1 MSSLRIQQRTFITLI
16 VLLLILSTVSFLN
29 VNRNAIGYTRS
40 TPSQQN
46 KLKLATS
53 VELQVPSTTAVTDKT
68 TLGDNIAT
76 TTATTSSDSSSSPT
90 ATTSSIVQNESTGES
105 TSHKQ
110 FYKYSYYDP
119 TSNSFKVI
127 YKQQPQHH
135 QQKKEHKL
143 QPTNKYTTINENP
156 SVLILSAIGKDQ
168 PYGKDRLFSDF
179 MKTIHTII
187 ENQPDLQFNLGLSS
201 NYLTEFENIQKFIDE
216 NDAQYFKYFNT
227 ITIVSAPDLEQT
239 ASGDDEELS
248 RDNRHD
254 DRKQRMRRRLIARC
268 RNYLVSNALTL
279 EAYTLFI
286 DSDIV
291 EFEHA
296 SKFIQFLI
304 GSKKDIIVPR
314 IRRGDLSD
322 YDRNSWRGKRTK
334 PTLEQLQLMDENKW
348 DQFDYVPRDIELE
361 MFHFFNLD
369 NKDELTIDQQKLSYM
384 VELDSVGGAV
394 LFFKSYIFKQ
404 GAIFPTSYI
413 IGTTWDRLEGYDG
426 IETEGICYLAKPLG
440 YRCWGMPN
448 LVAHHV
454 Q

>member
-1 MSSLRIQQRTFITLI
+1 MSALRTQQRTFIAL
-16 VLLLILSTVSFLN
+16 VVFLLILSTISFLN
-29 VNRNAIGYTRS
+29 VNRNALSYIRS
-40 TPSQQN
+40 TPSQQSDV
-46 KLKLATS
+46 KLVTS
-53 VELQVPSTTAVTDKT
+53 IELEVASTTTVADKT
-68 TLGDNIAT
+68 TGVDNIAT
-76 TTATTSSDSSSSPT
+76 ANNGISSSSSSSTPTTSS
-90 ATTSSIVQNESTGES
+90 SIIRNEPTGES
-105 TSHKQ
+105 TSHNQ
-110 FYKYSYYDP
+110 FFKYSYYDP

-127 YKQQPQHH
+127 YKQQPQL
-135 QQKKEHKL
+135 QQKKENQAK
-143 QPTNKYTTINENP
+143 PTNKYTTINEQP
-156 SVLILSAIGKDQ
+156 SILILSAIGKDQ
-168 PYGKDRLFSDF
+168 PYGRDRKFDDF
-179 MKTIHTII
+179 MKTIQTIV
-187 ENQPDLQFNLGLSS
+187 ENQPDLHFNLGLST
-201 NYLTEFENIQKFIDE
+201 NYLTEFESIQQFINNYD
-216 NDAQYFKYFNT
+216 DRLFKYFDT
-227 ITIVSAPDLEQT
+227 ITLISAPDLEQT
-239 ASGDDEELS
+239 ASSDDDELS

-268 RNYLVSNALTL
+268 RNYLISNVLAL
-279 EAYTLFI
+279 ESYTLFI

-296 SKFIQFLI
+296 PKFIQFLI

-348 DQFDYVPRDIELE
+348 DQFDYVPRDVELE
-361 MFHFFNLD
+361 MFHFYKLD
-369 NKDELTIDQQKLSYM
+369 NKDELTIDQQKLSYI

-454 Q
+454 V

>member
-1 MSSLRIQQRTFITLI
+1 M
-16 VLLLILSTVSFLN
+16 
-29 VNRNAIGYTRS
+29 
-40 TPSQQN
+40 
-46 KLKLATS
+46 
-53 VELQVPSTTAVTDKT
+53 
-68 TLGDNIAT
+68 
-76 TTATTSSDSSSSPT
+76 
-90 ATTSSIVQNESTGES
+90 
-105 TSHKQ
+105 
-110 FYKYSYYDP
+110 
-119 TSNSFKVI
+119 
-127 YKQQPQHH
+127 
-135 QQKKEHKL
+135 
-143 QPTNKYTTINENP
+143 
-156 SVLILSAIGKDQ
+156 
-168 PYGKDRLFSDF
+168 
-179 MKTIHTII
+179 
-187 ENQPDLQFNLGLSS
+187 
-201 NYLTEFENIQKFIDE
+201 
-216 NDAQYFKYFNT
+216 
-227 ITIVSAPDLEQT
+227 
-239 ASGDDEELS
+239 
-248 RDNRHD
+248 
-254 DRKQRMRRRLIARC
+254 
-268 RNYLVSNALTL
+268 
-279 EAYTLFI
+279 
-286 DSDIV
+286 
-291 EFEHA
+291 
-296 SKFIQFLI
+296 
-304 GSKKDIIVPR
+304 PR